1 MLEDILCHVS
11 SIRTQENI
19 LSTALVGLKR
29 KSLLLGQN
37 EGSTTCQKKNRRFS
51 GEPYPGEN
59 HGNVEMSWHKKEG
72 NVGPLTTSFSQDAQ
86 AF

>member
-1 MLEDILCHVS
+1 MPRVIHPNPREHSLYSPL
-11 SIRTQENI
+11 
-19 LSTALVGLKR
+19 TAPVGLKR

-51 GEPYPGEN
+51 GEPYRGEN

-72 NVGPLTTSFSQDAQ
+72 NVGPLTNSFSQDAQ